1 MPPSIREAASTD
13 PVRIGR
19 SISSFCQDVL
29 DVVAP
34 LVPVV
39 KPQAAFFERWGL
51 AGMAALDETLRKAR
65 NKELLVILDGKR
77 N

>member
-1 MPPSIREAASTD
+1 
-13 PVRIGR
+13 
-19 SISSFCQDVL
+19 L

-51 AGMAALDETLRKAR
+51 AGMAAMDETLRKAR

-77 N
+77 NDIGSPPKPTPKGIWDRLQSTLGVQIL